1 MKKQQRS
8 RLTGFLAVQL
18 VTLGAFAVAW
28 LTMAPA
34 QADRFTEIITG
45 DIRYS
50 APAIE
55 RNQPL
60 VISPLY
66 DDPNVV
72 SDEELAAVL
81 RQVQPRFS
89 PENLR
94 PNHVEHALRTWHV
107 DAEFQDPAV
116 MSGTDMRDLL
126 LDNGRF
132 LLSWGPE
139 VPPLLEDRPTG
150 VYVRWGHDRGASVHH
165 DHTLACLSEAGVTL
179 DQPVRSPGRPN
190 GTLRQMI
197 DQAIYDFD
205 LDERETEWSA
215 MGFGLWLPPQKE
227 WVNGHRRK
235 LSFDMIARRQ
245 MRGHKTYGVCGGTH
259 RVYSLMSLVR
269 LDDEFDILSDEVRNE
284 AMDYLRTVRD
294 ILIVTQHEDGHW
306 PYNWPDGAD
315 ALKTPEDYEEYKDV
329 IATGHHLE
337 WLAIAPKELHPPHD
351 MILKAAD
358 WIIRNTTSKTQEEIL
373 GSYTFYSHVGNA
385 LSLWRKTRA
394 PVFWKQWE
402 ATHPFQPET
411 NEETASVDR
420 HENVD
425 SDSASIEASD
435 SKTTAADPGTAD
447 EKAPSDPD
455 EPETDAEV
463 DSGPAPLIIPPEL

>member
-1 MKKQQRS
+1 MKKQHS
-8 RLTGFLAVQL
+8 SKLTGFLAVQL
-18 VTLGAFAVAW
+18 LTCGAFAVAW
-28 LTMAPA
+28 MTMAPA
-34 QADRFTEIITG
+34 QAERFTEIITG
-45 DIRYS
+45 DIKYS
-50 APAIE
+50 APKIE
-55 RNQPL
+55 RTEPL
-60 VISPLY
+60 VITPLY

-81 RQVQPRFS
+81 KQVQPRFS

-132 LLSWGPE
+132 MLSWGPD

-165 DHTLACLSEAGVTL
+165 DHTLACLSEAGVKL

-190 GTLRQMI
+190 GTLQQMI

-235 LSFDMIARRQ
+235 LNFDMIARRQ

-269 LDDEFDILSDEVRNE
+269 LDDEFDILSDEVREE
-284 AMDYLRTVRD
+284 AMEYLRSVRD

-315 ALKTPEDYEEYKDV
+315 ALESPEDYEDYKNV
-329 IATGHHLE
+329 ISTGHHLE

-358 WIIRNTTSKTQEEIL
+358 WIIENTTSKTQKEIL

-385 LSLWRKTRA
+385 LSLWRNTRA
-394 PVFWKQWE
+394 PVFWKKWE
-402 ATHPFQPET
+402 ASHPFQPEQT
-411 NEETASVDR
+411 EEAANRETDQTETQVVSTAESAASEESTAETAPTSDAEETTSTESPSTA
-420 HENVD
+420 
-425 SDSASIEASD
+425 
-435 SKTTAADPGTAD
+435 KT
-447 EKAPSDPD
+447 
-455 EPETDAEV
+455 AEE
-463 DSGPAPLIIPPEL
+463 PAPLIVPPEL